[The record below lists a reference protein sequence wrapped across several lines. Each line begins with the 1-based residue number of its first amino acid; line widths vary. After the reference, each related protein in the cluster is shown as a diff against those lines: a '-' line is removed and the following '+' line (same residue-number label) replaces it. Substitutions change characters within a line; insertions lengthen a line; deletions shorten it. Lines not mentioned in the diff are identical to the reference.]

1 MSVESDNSNSEVP
14 SELDTTNEHSSP
26 PATPEVKVAKKINPL
41 FSDDIDDDDYNFAE
55 SDEPESRIA
64 WYFAGFFIIVIVTT
78 VILLGMFISTDNKPR
93 TTIIFPE
100 GIGPNQ
106 PIINGKQTPGD
117 YPMTL
122 TGMIAPVTLIAEEAR
137 VSGTEQ
143 VIGITIGDEHRA
155 YLVNAFAPLG
165 HKVINDLINEI
176 PVTVT
181 YCDIHERARVFTSS
195 DRGEYLNVGLGGWY
209 KKEMFFYF
217 DNIRFGHSSQNA
229 PLPDYP
235 YIITTWRE
243 WLEEHPESRIYLG
256 EGIIPEGNPSFTDD
270 KPEIYADP

>member
-1 MSVESDNSNSEVP
+1 MSIESDNSNNEVP
-14 SELDTTNEHSSP
+14 SELDTTNEQSSP
-26 PATPEVKVAKKINPL
+26 PATSEMKVDKKISPL
-41 FSDDIDDDDYNFAE
+41 FSDNIDDDDYSFAE

-78 VILLGMFISTDNKPR
+78 VILLGTFISMDKAR
-93 TTIIFPE
+93 VTIIIPE
-100 GIGPNQ
+100 GEGWNQ
-106 PIINGKQTPGD
+106 TINGKKAPGD
-117 YPMTL
+117 MPMTL
-122 TGMIAPVTLIAEEAR
+122 PGMIAPVTLTATEAQ

-155 YLVNAFAPLG
+155 YLVNAFAPIG
-165 HKVINDLINEI
+165 QKVVNDLINGI

-181 YCDIHERARVFTSS
+181 YCDIHERARAFTSS
-195 DRGEYLNVGLGGWY
+195 DRGEHLTVGLGGWDN
-209 KKEMFFYF
+209 KEMFFYF
-217 DNIRFGHSSQNA
+217 NNIQFAHSSQNA

-256 EGIIPEGNPSFTDD
+256 EATIPKDNPSLTDD
-270 KPEIYADP
+270 KPVINADL